1 MQVTASARVDVF
13 RSRQSIDR
21 TDKNANNVAKKNSQP
36 RLALGSASNLIPAR
50 IAAPD
55 KCDEDAKG
63 YTKRGIV
70 FESLLGRESEGRR
83 TPAALM
89 WVSITLAKQSIFQ

>member
-1 MQVTASARVDVF
+1 M
-13 RSRQSIDR
+13 
-21 TDKNANNVAKKNSQP
+21 
-36 RLALGSASNLIPAR
+36 ALGSASNLIPAR

-89 WVSITLAKQSIFQ
+89 WVSITLAKQSIFFPLLNLVSDAKIANTNWTKKIFFFQKIFLDF